1 MPVLDGFDLLK
12 AIRADDSTRSIP
24 VVLLSACAGEESRVE
39 GLQAGADDYL
49 IKPFS
54 ARELLARI
62 NARLEIAR
70 LQRVLTETLET
81 QVRARTQELES
92 QTIELMKQSEDI
104 RNLSAHILEIQDEE
118 RRRIAREFHD
128 SAGQTLTALGLSLAE
143 LAQRAEVISPEL
155 AKRGKEIEGMVQQL
169 HREIRTTSY
178 LLHPPLLDEA
188 GLKSALSWYAHGVG
202 ERSGMEI
209 DISIPDDFGRLPAD
223 VELAMFRVVQECL
236 TNIHRHS
243 GSKTARISLS
253 RVGKQVCVEVRDQGK
268 GMPPERLAEIQSRGS
283 GVGIRGM
290 RERLRH
296 FSGEMKIDSSD
307 TGTCVSVTLP
317 VPKLIGSTAAEP
329 LEAAV

>member
-1 MPVLDGFDLLK
+1 MATIKKAVRTKSTFELEHRVVRVDGTLGWTFSRAIPLLDSKGEIVEWFGTATDITK
-12 AIRADDSTRSIP
+12 RRRA
-24 VVLLSACAGEESRVE
+24 EETV
-39 GLQAGADDYL
+39 
-49 IKPFS
+49 
-54 ARELLARI
+54 RELADS
-62 NARLEIAR
+62 
-70 LQRVLTETLET
+70 LET
-81 QVRARTQELES
+81 QVRERTQELES
-92 QTIELMKQSEDI
+92 RTVELMKQSEDI
-104 RNLSAHILEIQDEE
+104 RNLSANILEIQDEE

-155 AKRGKEIEGMVQQL
+155 AKQGKEIEGMVQQL

-188 GLKSALSWYAHGVG
+188 GLKSALSWYVQGVS

-209 DISIPDDFGRLPAD
+209 DLSIPEDFGRLPAD

-243 GSKTARISLS
+243 GSTIARISIS
-253 RVGKQVCVEVRDQGK
+253 RLGERVCVEVRDQGK

-307 TGTCVSVTLP
+307 AGTCVSVTLP
-317 VPKLIGSTAAEP
+317 VPKPVGSTAVEP
-329 LEAAV
+329 LEEAV